1 MLILLSLLS
10 YDIWFYISHIILHSK
25 IMYKYHSIHHS
36 KTSPTYIDTYIGH
49 PIEDIIQGVGMFLP
63 CAFYKYTIMNLVIAF
78 VLLNIRGLMRHDE
91 RFVWLIGNHHLLHHK
106 YPKYNF
112 GTYWID
118 TLFSTK
124 YPNEKEY
131 RHGLLYV

>member
-1 MLILLSLLS
+1 M
-10 YDIWFYISHIILHSK
+10 
-25 IMYKYHSIHHS
+25 
-36 KTSPTYIDTYIGH
+36 DTYLGH
-49 PIEDIIQGVGMFLP
+49 PVEDVIQGAGMFLP
-63 CAFYKYTIMNLVIAF
+63 CLFYKYTIMDLAIAF

-118 TLFSTK
+118 ALFCTK

-131 RHGLLYV
+131 RYGLLYA